1 MLAVVFVIAIGESMN
16 PENGSGA
23 EIGGIGLVFFIGFG
37 ILALGAVL
45 MLVMRARQPDFFL
58 GRTLRRDTPALTE

>member
-1 MLAVVFVIAIGESMN
+1 MTIRCKKPGVIN
-16 PENGSGA
+16 QYPENGSGA
-23 EIGGIGLVFFIGFG
+23 AIGGIGLVFFIGFG

-45 MLVMRARQPDFFL
+45 MLVMRARRPDFFL